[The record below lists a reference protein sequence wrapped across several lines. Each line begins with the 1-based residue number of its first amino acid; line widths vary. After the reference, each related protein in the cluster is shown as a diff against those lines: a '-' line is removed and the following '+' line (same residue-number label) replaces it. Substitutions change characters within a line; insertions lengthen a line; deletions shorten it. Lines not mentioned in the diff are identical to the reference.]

1 MKYHPFIHP
10 SNSRLLVSLSATSA
24 LFISL
29 CGTGSHAAELMAN
42 GNFSA
47 NASNFTVFPG
57 YVGGSNP
64 VAPTSWS
71 TSGDGTGLNGT
82 LTGGAG
88 SAFAPATNVGSFV
101 FLQGSDRSVSQAINT
116 VATTDYQFTFD
127 AAARSG
133 TGPSGVS
140 VFADATQPASLVLD
154 GTGTNYGWLN
164 QSAFQHYTFGF
175 VATAAQTIRLS
186 SSSNTGD
193 HTTDITNVSVTDLA
207 SAKYAV
213 GNATVFF
220 TNSGTS
226 VNGFALTGNNQTI
239 YQRSGAAT
247 YTGNITTDGSGG
259 SLDIKSYGWQAGTA
273 TLTFSG
279 SLIALGAKSLQ
290 TNGQNGGNVDVLD
303 HANLARITMNDVTF
317 STDAD
322 VVLGNK
328 ALHFTGSTQ
337 ATIGGQIRAI
347 NAWNDFTLGGTAAV
361 VVNGGVDFKNIA
373 SHLEL
378 NGGTLT
384 TPFIWGNTTF
394 SGASRTILNGT
405 RIIASADSADFLKV
419 SNDFDNAAHGAAA
432 VIGNGG
438 AVFDTDGHNVTIANV
453 LADLSG
459 NTGTL
464 TKLGTGT
471 LALTSANTYTGATD
485 VSLGKLIVGVF
496 GTGGSLTSN
505 VAVASG
511 ATVGGS
517 GTITGNVSLSSG
529 GSLAAGNSPGILT
542 VNGTSTFNSGSIFS
556 WELNSDVDHNG
567 LATEG
572 NRGTHYDGLTST
584 NLSVASGAIF
594 RVILTGT
601 ADLASAFW
609 DQAQTWNNI
618 FSVSGS
624 TTEAATGHLF
634 NAFQVYTGST
644 DITTGTS
651 TAQGS
656 FTMNGSTLTWTAV
669 PEPSSALAGLLVAT
683 GLFRRRR

>member
-464 TKLGTGT
+464 TKLGSGT
-471 LALTSANTYTGATD
+471 LALTSTNAYTGATT
-485 VSLGKLIVGVF
+485 VNAGKLVVN
-496 GTGGSLTSN
+496 GSISTSILTT
-505 VAVASG
+505 VASS
-511 ATVGGS
+511 ATLGGS
-517 GTITGNVSLSSG
+517 GTVGALTIDSDAFVTP
-529 GSLAAGNSPGILT
+529 GNSPGILT
-542 VNGTSTFNSGSIFS
+542 VNGNYTQAGQYTAEIAGTTAGSGYDQIGVTGAVNITGGSLVTMFSGSYAMGNLLFIL
-556 WELNSDVDHNG
+556 LNDSNDAITGTYTG
-567 LATEG
+567 LAQGAT
-572 NRGTHYDGLTST
+572 
-584 NLSVASGAIF
+584 VASYGGLSWQISYLADSAGNTFTGGNDIALMAI
-594 RVILTGT
+594 
-601 ADLASAFW
+601 
-609 DQAQTWNNI
+609 
-618 FSVSGS
+618 
-624 TTEAATGHLF
+624 
-634 NAFQVYTGST
+634 
-644 DITTGTS
+644 
-651 TAQGS
+651 
-656 FTMNGSTLTWTAV
+656 
-669 PEPSSALAGLLVAT
+669 PEPNVAALIGGFGLL
-683 GLFRRRR
+683 GLLHRRR